1 MAQSLLLFLI
11 LIHTFLILAASA
23 GIEPSGVEPLSVSP
37 SNNKDV
43 RTAEAPRSR
52 KLGHHHARESEP
64 PSTTA
69 SSSTHDEENGGS
81 MTEESGMYLEKQHHH
96 GSESVDKSIAGG
108 GVILG
113 GLVMAFVVSIVCYI
127 RATRRRSMVEPPSP
141 TTVRSNSSEEHS
153 EDKQE
158 EVAFYK
164 EPSMYDNLSK
174 TLGSATESI
183 ADAYKR
189 RLLADDLFLTKVG
202 IESGVGIFT
211 KWHGLISHG
220 VTLHFTNR
228 HLKILRWHM
237 YSSTVATMFTGFA
250 STALFGHTL
259 TINFILGISIVFISM
274 HQLFSTLAKVKEEEN
289 GVLELKPVE
298 SNHMDTFVNIVAG
311 ANEEGSHR
319 VESDERRPLLPSL
332 IDNGALRVKNNVLR
346 FSGFAW
352 QENDEKQKMKVK
364 EKLDKYNKENLL
376 EFCDLLDMPISKT
389 FAKKVMLYTVG
400 PELQKLLQIS
410 RPQNPNG
417 VEDADMASHVGTTR
431 IETNGS
437 QHPNGRSGGTMKVHC
452 PNGVQSMIL
461 DQDSSKNSLVNG
473 DALTKEESK
482 SLVNGDKE
490 KGSNADV

>member
-1 MAQSLLLFLI
+1 MASQQRRRLCLP
-11 LIHTFLILAASA
+11 A
-23 GIEPSGVEPLSVSP
+23 
-37 SNNKDV
+37 
-43 RTAEAPRSR
+43 
-52 KLGHHHARESEP
+52 
-64 PSTTA
+64 
-69 SSSTHDEENGGS
+69 
-81 MTEESGMYLEKQHHH
+81 
-96 GSESVDKSIAGG
+96 KSG
-108 GVILG
+108 GVG
-113 GLVMAFVVSIVCYI
+113 GIC
-127 RATRRRSMVEPPSP
+127 
-141 TTVRSNSSEEHS
+141 NSSEEHS
-153 EDKQE
+153 KDKQE
-158 EVAFYK
+158 EVAVYK

-174 TLGSATESI
+174 TLGLATESI

-202 IESGVGIFT
+202 IEYGVGIFT

-298 SNHMDTFVNIVAG
+298 SNHR

-352 QENDEKQKMKVK
+352 QEND
-364 EKLDKYNKENLL
+364 
-376 EFCDLLDMPISKT
+376 
-389 FAKKVMLYTVG
+389 VMLYTVG
-400 PELQKLLQIS
+400 PELQVVNKTEWPIS
-410 RPQNPNG
+410 LEVETSLTLTPN
-417 VEDADMASHVGTTR
+417 
-431 IETNGS
+431 
-437 QHPNGRSGGTMKVHC
+437 Q
-452 PNGVQSMIL
+452 
-461 DQDSSKNSLVNG
+461 
-473 DALTKEESK
+473 
-482 SLVNGDKE
+482 
-490 KGSNADV
+490 